1 MQLKKS
7 NTFPKRLRETRKE
20 SDKLKGSEGLVK
32 VEPKEVIE
40 GGREPRL
47 QYVTDLTDMSV
58 QKVAEKV
65 KKFRH
70 F

>member
-7 NTFPKRLRETRKE
+7 NTFPKRETRKE

-40 GGREPRL
+40 GRREPGL
-47 QYVTDLTDMSV
+47 QNVTDLTDMSV